1 MTATDP
7 EGPVYHFAPR
17 FAHMIEVGKTYATD
31 RTGAHL
37 FIVASEDTPLHDLV
51 GGRKR
56 LRYRCFPKTGVKC
69 QQWGYMTFLPDDVVY
84 LATPYTRI

>member
-17 FAHMIEVGKTYATD
+17 FAHMIEPGKTYATD

-37 FIVASEDTPLHDLV
+37 FTVVSEDAPLLDLV

-56 LRYRCFPKTGVKC
+56 LRYRCVVRAGA
-69 QQWGYMTFLPDDVVY
+69 QWGYMTFLPDDVVY